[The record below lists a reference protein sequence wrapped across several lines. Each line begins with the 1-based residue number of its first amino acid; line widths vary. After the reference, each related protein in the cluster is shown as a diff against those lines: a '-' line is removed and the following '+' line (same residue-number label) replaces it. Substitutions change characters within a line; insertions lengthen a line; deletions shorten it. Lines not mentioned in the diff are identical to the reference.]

1 MTSTPKL
8 DATGWGLIAILSV
21 LWGGAFFL
29 IEIGLRGFPPST
41 LVFMRLALAVP
52 PMWIAMRL
60 LGERLPADARS
71 WWLLTV
77 VGTLNCALPFIL
89 FFWGQQYLDSGYA
102 SILNATTPI
111 WGVIVAHFMTHDE
124 KATPARLAGVAVGM
138 AGIIVMVG
146 PDASKGLSANLLAQI
161 ACLVSTLF
169 YSFAAIYGR
178 RLSQT
183 RMTPIV
189 VATGQT
195 LTAALVMLP
204 VVLIVDQP
212 WALPAPGTD
221 SILAGVTLALLST
234 ALAYILYFRLIDRAG
249 TSNATLVAFIML
261 VLAIILGIAFL
272 DETLTPGQI
281 AGATLIA
288 AGLALLDGRLLARFQ
303 RPKPREAQHGAP
315 REIPADRP

>member
-1 MTSTPKL
+1 MTSPKL

-29 IEIGLRGFPPST
+29 IEVGLRSYSPNT

-52 PMWIAMRL
+52 PMWIVMRMM
-60 LGERLPADARS
+60 GERMPDDLKS
-71 WWLLTV
+71 WSLLMV
-77 VGTLNCALPFIL
+77 VGALNCALPFIL

-111 WGVIVAHFMTHDE
+111 WGVIVAHFMTSDE
-124 KATPARLAGVAVGM
+124 KATPSRIVGVLVGM

-146 PDASKGLSANLLAQI
+146 PDAMKGLSNNLLAQI
-161 ACLVSTLF
+161 ACIVSTLF

-183 RMTPIV
+183 QMTPMV

-195 LTAALVMLP
+195 AMAALFMLP
-204 VVLIVDQP
+204 VVLLFDQP
-212 WALPAPGTD
+212 WTMAMPRMD
-221 SILAGVTLALLST
+221 STLAGIALALFST

-249 TSNATLVAFIML
+249 ASNAQLVAFLMPI
-261 VLAIILGIAFL
+261 LAVILGIAFL
-272 DETLTPGQI
+272 GESLSGGQI
-281 AGATLIA
+281 AGAVLIA
-288 AGLALLDGRLLARFQ
+288 IGLVILDGRLVARFQ
-303 RPKPREAQHGAP
+303 QK
-315 REIPADRP
+315 

>member
-1 MTSTPKL
+1 MTSPKL

-29 IEIGLRGFPPST
+29 IEVGLRSYSPNT

-52 PMWIAMRL
+52 PMWIVMRMM
-60 LGERLPADARS
+60 GERMPDDLKS
-71 WWLLTV
+71 WSLLMI
-77 VGTLNCALPFIL
+77 VGALNCALPFIL

-111 WGVIVAHFMTHDE
+111 WGVIVAHFMTSDE
-124 KATPARLAGVAVGM
+124 KATPARIVGVLVGM

-146 PDASKGLSANLLAQI
+146 PDAMKGLSNNLLAQI
-161 ACLVSTLF
+161 ACIVSTLF

-183 RMTPIV
+183 QMTPMV

-195 LTAALVMLP
+195 AMAALFMLP
-204 VVLIVDQP
+204 VVLLFDQP
-212 WALPAPGTD
+212 WAIAMPRMD
-221 SILAGVTLALLST
+221 STLAGITLALFST

-249 TSNATLVAFIML
+249 ASNAQLVAFLMPI
-261 VLAIILGIAFL
+261 LAVILGIAFL
-272 DETLTPGQI
+272 GESLSGGQI
-281 AGATLIA
+281 AGAALIA
-288 AGLALLDGRLLARFQ
+288 VGLVILDGRLVARFQ
-303 RPKPREAQHGAP
+303 QK
-315 REIPADRP
+315 